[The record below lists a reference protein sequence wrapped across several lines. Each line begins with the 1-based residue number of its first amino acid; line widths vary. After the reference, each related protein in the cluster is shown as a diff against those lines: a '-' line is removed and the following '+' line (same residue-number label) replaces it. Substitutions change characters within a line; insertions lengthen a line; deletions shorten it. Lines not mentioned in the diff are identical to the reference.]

1 MQEHVP
7 SLQNCIQRNCPSV
20 PPMFF
25 KSLGITL
32 QQLIHSVH
40 WGINPLPLKKNHI
53 LLSCQASPPL
63 NQQTVQ
69 APPFLGN
76 PPSILVFCDP
86 HLKVRFSS
94 DSPKY

>member
-7 SLQNCIQRNCPSV
+7 SLQNHIQRNCPSV

-40 WGINPLPLKKNHI
+40 WGINPLSLKKNH
-53 LLSCQASPPL
+53 LPLSCQASPPL

-69 APPFLGN
+69 APPFQAI
-76 PPSILVFCDP
+76 PPLYWFFATP
-86 HLKVRFSS
+86 L
-94 DSPKY
+94 